1 MTRLIHITAAI
12 APCANVRPFAQVAG
26 SVVSGAP
33 GSISELAFT
42 LISLG
47 LDKPE
52 YGHNAD
58 ANMNAFRG
66 SLSM

>member
-1 MTRLIHITAAI
+1 MTRLIHITAAN
-12 APCANVRPFAQVAG
+12 ASRANVRPFAQVVG
-26 SVVSGAP
+26 SVVSGTL
-33 GSISELAFT
+33 GSISQPAST
-42 LISLG
+42 LVSLG

>member
-1 MTRLIHITAAI
+1 MTRLIHITAAN
-12 APCANVRPFAQVAG
+12 ASRANVRPFAQVAG